1 MKIVGILLRKDETYH
16 LNKELVEWLLKNN
29 IIPIGIPSD
38 KLENMIQVARL
49 CNGIILQG
57 GSDYNEEEIKFV
69 KYIYKFNIPTLGIC
83 LGMQMMSQACNGK
96 IDGNIENHN
105 NNKKYVHGV
114 KIIKNTKLYSILNS
128 DTISVNSRHND
139 YVKYTD
145 LTIAALSTD
154 GIIEAVEDNN
164 HKFFIGV
171 QWHPESLEDLNS
183 LKILKSYLQ
192 VL

>member
-29 IIPIGIPSD
+29 IIPIGIPND

-69 KYIYKFNIPTLGIC
+69 KYIYKYNIPTLGIC
-83 LGMQMMSQACNGK
+83 LGMQMMSQAFNGK

-154 GIIEAVEDNN
+154 GIIEAVEDND